1 MSKSKRHVFLDPEN
15 LQGKNANPHVDLME
29 VTCAT
34 HFGLHINWA
43 NQADRGVHHS
53 GQKWEGQGEGDSPP
67 NFQKSP
73 YLSEIFTKIF
83 KKLFKGVTMRK

>member
-34 HFGLHINWA
+34 HFGLLLTTLVPHINWT
-43 NQADRGVHHS
+43 NQADRGNPKGFYKENQV
-53 GQKWEGQGEGDSPP
+53 WPVR
-67 NFQKSP
+67 
-73 YLSEIFTKIF
+73 
-83 KKLFKGVTMRK
+83 KLLVKT